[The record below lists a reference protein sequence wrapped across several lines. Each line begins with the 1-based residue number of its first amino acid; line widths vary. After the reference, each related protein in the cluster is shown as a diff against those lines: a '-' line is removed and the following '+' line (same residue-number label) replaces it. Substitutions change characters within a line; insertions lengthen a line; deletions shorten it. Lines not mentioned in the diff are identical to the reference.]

1 MTRYA
6 RSFPSDH
13 RRYVTAHGT
22 LATAKHVPWSAPGL
36 RGAAGEAVAMSLGES
51 CAARA
56 AAAVAAL
63 VLAVGSPA
71 NPAFAYGATG
81 DRLFPATLVLP
92 QIAPGDEF
100 YVWADTLP
108 QTPSGEGT
116 GTRQSNFSA
125 VYAKTITD
133 RLGIVVEETWTR
145 LDRVAKGSWS
155 AMQNLDT
162 EIKYLAI
169 DDQPHEFLLTLGLDR
184 EWGGTGATRV
194 GAFSSG
200 ATTPR
205 VYFGKGLGDL
215 DATYLRPLAIAGF
228 LGYRFADSPPR
239 PDLVTTGFVVEYSIP
254 YLQSKVQSFDL
265 PAPIRGMTPMTE
277 VSFSI
282 PSGRSFGARTTALI
296 APGVNFAGEGWE
308 FIVEA
313 LVPATR
319 ATAGGAGVRAQLHLS
334 LDFLFPDTIGRP
346 LLSAR

>member
-1 MTRYA
+1 MGRQ
-6 RSFPSDH
+6 R
-13 RRYVTAHGT
+13 
-22 LATAKHVPWSAPGL
+22 GL
-36 RGAAGEAVAMSLGES
+36 RRRRRGGALALAAGLLGAGFLGHE
-51 CAARA
+51 CLAYTAAGDR
-56 AAAVAAL
+56 VF
-63 VLAVGSPA
+63 V
-71 NPAFAYGATG
+71 ATG
-81 DRLFPATLVLP
+81 ILP
-92 QIAPGDEF
+92 QIAPADQF
-100 YVWADTLP
+100 YTWGWTVPLNGGP
-108 QTPSGEGT
+108 VGSPS
-116 GTRQSNFSA
+116 RASNIGA
-125 VYAKTITD
+125 VYEKTITE
-133 RLGIVVEETWTR
+133 RLGVHFEDSWFPI
-145 LDRVAKGSWS
+145 DRVGAG
-155 AMQNLDT
+155 ALHGFQNFDS

-169 DDQPHEFLLTLGLDR
+169 NNQLQEFLLTLGIDR
-184 EWGGTGATRV
+184 EWGGTGARGI
-194 GAFSSG
+194 GAFRAG

-215 DATYLRPLAIAGF
+215 DATFLRPLAIAGF